1 MVHVV
6 IHNRKIHENKI
17 NIMYIL
23 KKEKRKKQKKD
34 PQYCI
39 ISFYSKDIPT
49 FNELVIKNT
58 PVKK

>member
-1 MVHVV
+1 MKKYEN
-6 IHNRKIHENKI
+6 IISKYCISQKTNKLNNRKKG
-17 NIMYIL
+17 
-23 KKEKRKKQKKD
+23 

-49 FNELVIKNT
+49 FYELVIKNT